1 MFRFIP
7 KEEKYF
13 TLLHQMA
20 TKVKEGSDI
29 FVKLFQ
35 DYGNRAQYAEQIKV
49 VEVACDD
56 IAADITTKLNSSFIT
71 PLDREDIFL
80 LVKEL
85 DDVIDLINGLAR
97 RLDIYD
103 VPTPKPDVAEMAEI
117 LSEAT
122 GEVAESFRLLE
133 KHEGMSQHLL
143 NIKELEKRADVL
155 YNDGL
160 RTLFREEKDAIAI
173 IKWMSIYEEM
183 EACVDRCKDVADE
196 LEAIVVKNK

>member
-1 MFRFIP
+1 MFRLIP
-7 KEEKYF
+7 KDEKYF
-13 TLLHQMA
+13 TLLHNMA
-20 TKVKEGSDI
+20 IKVKEGSDI

-35 DYGNRAQYAEQIKV
+35 DYGNRTKYAEQIKS
-49 VEVACDD
+49 VEVACDK
-56 IAADITTKLNSSFIT
+56 IAADITQKLNSSFIT

-85 DDVIDLINGLAR
+85 DDVIDLINALAR
-97 RLDIYD
+97 RFEIYD
-103 VPTPKPDVAEMAEI
+103 ITSAKPDVAEMATI

-133 KHEGMSQHLL
+133 KHEGMEQHLRS
-143 NIKELEKRADVL
+143 IKELERRADVL

-160 RTLFREEKDAIAI
+160 RRLFREEKDPIAV

-196 LEAIVVKNK
+196 LEAVVVKNK